1 MFDPAPASSTSAVQ
15 AVQEV
20 QAVVG
25 LLKLVIGALFVAVSA
40 IVATTWRAARASSE
54 SERKLEHGE
63 RAYQEIFGVAEE
75 NKEGLVTR
83 HRAIEAIV
91 SEHSAR
97 LRGIVTG
104 LRGHGSD
111 PEIIAQNIAG
121 NMEATVARMH
131 KHATDAAAE
140 ARRALVADQEA
151 RFGAAARTDTGGH
164 RALTPRVAPPVDS
177 LDEPSDPFGS
187 DFPPPLGPPK
197 RR

>member
-1 MFDPAPASSTSAVQ
+1 MLDPVPASSTSTVQ

-40 IVATTWRAARASSE
+40 IVVTTWKAARASSE

-75 NKEGLVTR
+75 NKEGLISR
-83 HRAIEAIV
+83 HKAIEAIV

-121 NMEATVARMH
+121 NMEATVARIQ
-131 KHATDAAAE
+131 KHAADAAAE
-140 ARRALVADQEA
+140 TRRALIADQEA
-151 RFGAAARTDTGGH
+151 RFGVGARLDTGGH
-164 RALTPRVAPPVDS
+164 RTITPRAAPPVAS
-177 LDEPSDPFGS
+177 IDELSDPFGS
-187 DFPPPLGPPK
+187 DFPPPMGPK